1 MLGRRNVSIIAEN
14 NKVCNVTKSLNNLTI
29 SLACTLDGC
38 TTDKTNYMLECSNC
52 RRLTHYACT
61 KLPAYQIQLFLLKG
75 YRLYKCSM
83 CVGGIHK
90 DIHENCVL
98 ESNSDEVNQPKKL
111 VEETPNLLTAA
122 STQTDIQMDK
132 CSSSSSEE
140 LLTHKVRYLEKE
152 LQICNKRLAK
162 YQKAE
167 CEKNMKTI
175 SVQTTNSISEAYDK
189 LSDIEQINENHGNNN
204 VLTDNLLTKLISEGF
219 NKIEENIDRLITKKI
234 AENSKE
240 VEQIKANI
248 NEALAKNN
256 SYADKLKSKLDV
268 NSFAAVIQT
277 NKNDDLIQE
286 RERERA

>member
-1 MLGRRNVSIIAEN
+1 
-14 NKVCNVTKSLNNLTI
+14 
-29 SLACTLDGC
+29 
-38 TTDKTNYMLECSNC
+38 
-52 RRLTHYACT
+52 
-61 KLPAYQIQLFLLKG
+61 
-75 YRLYKCSM
+75 M
-83 CVGGIHK
+83 CVGEIHK

-98 ESNSDEVNQPKKL
+98 ESNSDEVNQPWKL
-111 VEETPNLLTAA
+111 VEETPNLLTTA
-122 STQTDIQMDK
+122 STQTDIQMEK
-132 CSSSSSEE
+132 CSSSGSEE

-189 LSDIEQINENHGNNN
+189 LSDIQQINENHGNND

-240 VEQIKANI
+240 
-248 NEALAKNN
+248 ALAKNN
-256 SYADKLKSKLDV
+256 SYADKFKSKLDV
-268 NSFAAVIQT
+268 NSFAAVIKT

-286 RERERA
+286 RERA

>member
-1 MLGRRNVSIIAEN
+1 M
-14 NKVCNVTKSLNNLTI
+14 
-29 SLACTLDGC
+29 
-38 TTDKTNYMLECSNC
+38 
-52 RRLTHYACT
+52 
-61 KLPAYQIQLFLLKG
+61 
-75 YRLYKCSM
+75 
-83 CVGGIHK
+83 GGIHK

-98 ESNSDEVNQPKKL
+98 ESNSDEVNQPGKL
-111 VEETPNLLTAA
+111 VEETPNLLTTA
-122 STQTDIQMDK
+122 STQTDIQMEK

-140 LLTHKVRYLEKE
+140 LLTHKVRCLEKE

-175 SVQTTNSISEAYDK
+175 SVQTTNSIEAYDK
-189 LSDIEQINENHGNNN
+189 LSDIEQINENHGNDN

-240 VEQIKANI
+240 VEQIEANI

-268 NSFAAVIQT
+268 NSFAP
-277 NKNDDLIQE
+277 
-286 RERERA
+286 